1 MEFAL
6 QGSLNITGTLHL
18 LLLHLFLKRIEEGLP
33 NSYRKWKIGNQG
45 VKKKVVWQGELCAK
59 FVFELPG
66 SQREEGVRVT
76 ISALLLEITP
86 WGHGLETG

>member
-1 MEFAL
+1 MARDAGIMEFAL

-45 VKKKVVWQGELCAK
+45 VKKKGGVAGEAMCQICFRASWK
-59 FVFELPG
+59 P
-66 SQREEGVRVT
+66 EGRR
-76 ISALLLEITP
+76 S
-86 WGHGLETG
+86 

>member
-33 NSYRKWKIGNQG
+33 NSYRKWKIG
-45 VKKKVVWQGELCAK
+45 KVVWQGKLCAK

-66 SQREEGVRVT
+66 SQREEGVRVM

-86 WGHGLETG
+86 WGHWLETG